1 MKKGILYGVGVGPGD
16 PELLTLKAARILK
29 EADIIAVP
37 ESTDGKQTALNI
49 AAAYIAGKP
58 VLDCPTPMLRDKQ
71 KLAENYD
78 RIAAQMI
85 DFLEDGKTVA
95 FLTLGDSTIYSTYTY
110 IHKRVRAQGYD
121 ARFVPGIPSFC
132 AVAAALNL
140 PLCEG
145 SEMLHIIPASHE
157 RTDEGLSLPGNKV
170 LMKAGRAV
178 GEVRDKLAEQGAL
191 ERAAMVE
198 RCGMEGEKIYRTLAD
213 LDENASYFSVI
224 VVKEGTV

>member
-1 MKKGILYGVGVGPGD
+1 MKNGILYGVGVGPGN
-16 PELLTLKAARILK
+16 PELLTLQAVRILQ

-37 ESTDGKQTALNI
+37 ESGDGKQTALAI
-49 AAAYIAGKP
+49 AADYIVGKP
-58 VLDCPTPMLRDKQ
+58 ILDCPTPMLRDKA

-78 RIAAQMI
+78 AVAAKLIAQLQA
-85 DFLEDGKTVA
+85 GKTVA
-95 FLTLGDSTIYSTYTY
+95 FLTLGDATIYSTYTY

-121 ARFVPGIPSFC
+121 ARFISGIPSFC

-145 SEMLHIIPASHE
+145 SELLHIVPASHA
-157 RTDEGLSLPGNKV
+157 RTEEGLSLPGNKV

-178 GEVRDKLAEQGAL
+178 MQVRDKLAERGAL

-198 RCGMEGEKIYRTLAD
+198 RCGMQGEKIYRTLTA
-213 LDENASYFSVI
+213 LEGETSYFSVI
-224 VVKEGTV
+224 VVKEEQV